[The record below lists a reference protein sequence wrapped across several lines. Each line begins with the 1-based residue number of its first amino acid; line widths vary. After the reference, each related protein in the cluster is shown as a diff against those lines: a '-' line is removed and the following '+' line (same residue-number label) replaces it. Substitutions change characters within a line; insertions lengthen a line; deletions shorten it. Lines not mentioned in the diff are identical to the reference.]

1 MFKRA
6 FNRISRKRG
15 GILKTALYIL
25 LLPLYFLIKFI
36 PKNNRL
42 YAFGSCHGLHFADN
56 SKYLFLYA
64 SRHVK
69 NIRCVFVSRNK
80 DVVRLLT
87 DNGYNACY
95 TFSLQGLITAVRAK
109 KCFITNSTHDVH
121 TLLIGGAE
129 ITQLWHGTPLKAIC
143 YDVDLMR
150 GNFRSRTK
158 YFVKGILF
166 KLVPYLNTSM
176 TFENLVVASEHVKKN
191 FRSAFRLKDED
202 ILVLGQARNDCL
214 ADDFKFDEGVFP
226 EIRQLEQLRNDA
238 NAVIT
243 WMPTHRLMSGGA
255 TEDLVSGY
263 SFNLQQLEE
272 LLEKYNARFVIKV
285 HFLDSRGL
293 RNKFKNCDRIM
304 IYRYADPYPLL
315 RYTDV
320 LVTDYSSVYF
330 DYLLLN
336 RPMIFTPF
344 DYEWYVR
351 YDASFYYDYNEV
363 TPGDKCRNWN
373 EVTGAL
379 DRLLTRLKNGERDPY
394 AEQREE
400 LCRLFNDYQNDNSR
414 RIVDKLFDA

>member
-6 FNRISRKRG
+6 FNEISHKRG

-25 LLPLYFLIKFI
+25 LLPLYILAKLI

-42 YAFGSCHGLHFADN
+42 YAFGSRHGLHFADN

-69 NIRCVFVSRNK
+69 NIKCVFVSRNK
-80 DVVRLLT
+80 DVIRLLT

-95 TFSLQGLITAVRAK
+95 TFSLQGLITAVRAR

-143 YDVDLMR
+143 YDVDLMK
-150 GNFRSRTK
+150 GSLRSRTK
-158 YFVKGILF
+158 YFIRGILF
-166 KLVPYLNTSM
+166 QLVPYLSTTM
-176 TFENLVVASEHVKKN
+176 TFKHLVIASEHVKKN

-226 EIRQLEQLRNDA
+226 EIRWLEQLRNEADV
-238 NAVIT
+238 VIT

-255 TEDLVSGY
+255 TEDLISGY
-263 SFNLQQLEE
+263 SFNLQQLEA

-293 RNKFKNCDRIM
+293 RSKFKNGDRII

-330 DYLLLN
+330 DFLLLN

-344 DYEWYVR
+344 DYERYIR
-351 YDASFYYDYNEV
+351 YDASFYYDYNDV

-379 DRLLTRLKNGERDPY
+379 DRLLTRLKNGESDPY

-400 LCRLFNDYQNDNSR
+400 LCCLFNDYRGDNSR
-414 RIVDKLFDA
+414 RIVDKLFDS